1 MRWMTISLILSHQMA
16 FSFCS
21 SKRHIHCTKKLSFL
35 LGDFYS
41 KCDQIRKRL
50 RIWSDLLKKYLME
63 NFIFCAVIDISIK
76 VILSYICRKK
86 LHLQK
91 ICETSVFWSKDVSSW
106 WRSSWKWQLQNILSF
121 CFRMLILF
129 TPCTL
134 LGNPYMFTLS
144 ARMSHHTQSKVT
156 YVFPSH
162 ISLTVQIGEKG
173 RGIAIFV
180 NFVKVEELELSF
192 FYIAIFTDVTLF
204 SNKLTKS
211 FL

>member
-1 MRWMTISLILSHQMA
+1 
-16 FSFCS
+16 
-21 SKRHIHCTKKLSFL
+21 
-35 LGDFYS
+35 
-41 KCDQIRKRL
+41 
-50 RIWSDLLKKYLME
+50 
-63 NFIFCAVIDISIK
+63 
-76 VILSYICRKK
+76 
-86 LHLQK
+86 
-91 ICETSVFWSKDVSSW
+91 
-106 WRSSWKWQLQNILSF
+106 
-121 CFRMLILF
+121 
-129 TPCTL
+129 
-134 LGNPYMFTLS
+134 MFTLS

-211 FL
+211 FLSNRIDSRRS